1 MQEWKRWRCSNGRRK
16 YIYTYARD
24 CQPQWDQETNAQME
38 LSRTNSIPFSFYF
51 FLPFVDLQIPFFPC
65 LGMNNIFLSSLF
77 HVSLNGWRIERVAA
91 SNRVVWLKR
100 VQPYRI
106 RLIAEKTE
114 EEEGGSLLLHNW
126 TRFLF
131 GALLPRRFDRP
142 IFFFLQWTSSLTE
155 RRRTKSGG
163 KKRKKRNDGKR

>member
-1 MQEWKRWRCSNGRRK
+1 MQEWKRWRCWNGRRK
-16 YIYTYARD
+16 YLYICKRLPASMRPGNKRSNGTL
-24 CQPQWDQETNAQME
+24 TNKFNTI
-38 LSRTNSIPFSFYF
+38 LFFF

-77 HVSLNGWRIERVAA
+77 HVSLNGWRIERVAG

-114 EEEGGSLLLHNW
+114 EEEGAHCYYIIEPVFYLERCFHDDS
-126 TRFLF
+126 T
-131 GALLPRRFDRP
+131 DR
-142 IFFFLQWTSSLTE
+142 FFFSPLNVVID
-155 RRRTKSGG
+155 RTKKNKKWGE

>member
-1 MQEWKRWRCSNGRRK
+1 MEEGN
-16 YIYTYARD
+16 IYTYARD

-38 LSRTNSIPFSFYF
+38 LSRTNSIPFSFSF
-51 FLPFVDLQIPFFPC
+51 FFPFVDLQIPFFPC

-77 HVSLNGWRIERVAA
+77 HVSLNGWRIERVAG

-114 EEEGGSLLLHNW
+114 EEEGAHCYYIIEPVFYLERCFHDDS
-126 TRFLF
+126 T
-131 GALLPRRFDRP
+131 DR
-142 IFFFLQWTSSLTE
+142 FFFSPMNVVID
-155 RRRTKSGG
+155 RTKKNKKWG
-163 KKRKKRNDGKR
+163 KKKERKEMMEKGSNFYSLRLLG